1 MPLSDDLIKRTRHT
15 VKNYK
20 DKVRILKNKGVSSS
34 AFQKVGSAKEL
45 LKAYENDPKGLRK
58 RLRELESFSTKGKVF
73 KSKGGLNLTQ
83 TVKTFKNRE
92 ILRSRRIESARL
104 EKARK
109 GRLTNIDY
117 HKTRLERLENR
128 IENVNQSS
136 VRSLNYAT
144 ISPELVNQQ
153 RKNAVDNFMNG
164 INFGLGGLDNSTFHD
179 PNLEKRLR
187 NRLSKLT
194 EDEIDDLM
202 ENNSTVKNI
211 MNYYREKK
219 NKWVEFS
226 GGDMSELLEEFD
238 QELPSIIKH
247 YKRLR
252 K

>member
-1 MPLSDDLIKRTRHT
+1 MPLNDDLIKRTRHT

-20 DKVRILKNKGVSSS
+20 DKVRILKKKGVSTS

-45 LKAYENDPKGLRK
+45 IKAFENDPKGLRK
-58 RLRELESFSTKGKVF
+58 RLRELDSFSTKGEVY
-73 KSKGGLNLTQ
+73 KSKGGLKLTQ

-109 GRLTNIDY
+109 GKLTNIEY

-153 RKNAVDNFMNG
+153 RKNAVDNFMKG
-164 INFGLGGLDNSTFHD
+164 INFGLGGLDNSTFHN

-187 NRLSKLT
+187 NRLSELT

-202 ENNSTVKNI
+202 ENNTTVKNI

-219 NKWVEFS
+219 HKWIEFS

-238 QELPSIIKH
+238 QDLPSIIKH

>member
-1 MPLSDDLIKRTRHT
+1 MPLSDDLIKHTRHT

-58 RLRELESFSTKGKVF
+58 RLRELDSFSTKGKVY

-92 ILRSRRIESARL
+92 ILRSRRIESSKL

-109 GRLTNIDY
+109 GGLTNAGY
-117 HKTRLERLENR
+117 HETRLERLATR
-128 IENVNQSS
+128 IEKVNASS
-136 VRSLNYAT
+136 ARSLNYAT
-144 ISPELVNQQ
+144 ISPELAKQQ
-153 RKNAVDNFMNG
+153 KKTAVDNFMKG
-164 INFGLGGLDNSTFHD
+164 INFGLGGLDNTMFHD

-194 EDEIDDLM
+194 EDEIDDLI
-202 ENNSTVKNI
+202 ENNSTIKNI
-211 MNYYREKK
+211 MNYYREKDK
-219 NKWVEFS
+219 KWVEFS
-226 GGDMSELLEEFD
+226 GGSLDELLEDLD
-238 QELPSIIKH
+238 QQMPNIIRH

>member
-58 RLRELESFSTKGKVF
+58 RLRELESFSTKGKVY

-92 ILRSRRIESARL
+92 ILRSRRIESAKL

-109 GRLTNIDY
+109 GGLTNSEY
-117 HKTRLERLENR
+117 HEARLERLGTR
-128 IENVNQSS
+128 IEKVNASS
-136 VRSLNYAT
+136 DRSLNYAT
-144 ISPELVNQQ
+144 ISPELAKQQ
-153 RKNAVDNFMNG
+153 KKTAVDNFMKG
-164 INFGLGGLDNSTFHD
+164 INFGLGGLDNTMFHD

-194 EDEIDDLM
+194 EDELDDLI
-202 ENNSTVKNI
+202 ENNSTVKTI
-211 MNYYREKK
+211 MNYYREKDK
-219 NKWVEFS
+219 KWVEFS
-226 GGDMSELLEEFD
+226 GGSLDELLEDLD
-238 QELPSIIKH
+238 QQMPNIIRH

>member
-58 RLRELESFSTKGKVF
+58 RLRELDSFSTKGKVY

-211 MNYYREKK
+211 MNYYHKK
-219 NKWVEFS
+219 KHKWV
-226 GGDMSELLEEFD
+226 
-238 QELPSIIKH
+238 
-247 YKRLR
+247 
-252 K
+252 

>member
-1 MPLSDDLIKRTRHT
+1 MSINDDLIRRTRHT

-20 DKVRILKNKGVSSS
+20 DKVRILKKKGVSTS

-45 LKAYENDPKGLRK
+45 IKAYENDPKGLRK
-58 RLRELESFSTKGKVF
+58 RLRELDSFSTKGKVY

-92 ILRSRRIESARL
+92 ILRSRKIESARL

-109 GRLTNIDY
+109 GGLTNADY
-117 HKTRLERLENR
+117 HETRLERLATR
-128 IENVNQSS
+128 IEKVNSS
-136 VRSLNYAT
+136 SARSLNYAT
-144 ISPELVNQQ
+144 ISPELVKQQ
-153 RKNAVDNFMNG
+153 KKTAVDNFMKG
-164 INFGLGGLDNSTFHD
+164 INFGLGGLDNTMFHD

-202 ENNSTVKNI
+202 ENNPTVKNI

-219 NKWVEFS
+219 QKWVEFS
-226 GGDMSELLEEFD
+226 GGSMDELLEDLD
-238 QELPSIIKH
+238 QQMPNIIRH

>member
-20 DKVRILKNKGVSSS
+20 DNVRILKKKGVSSS

-45 LKAYENDPKGLRK
+45 IKAFENDPKGLRK
-58 RLRELESFSTKGKVF
+58 RLRELDSFSTKGEVY

-83 TVKTFKNRE
+83 TVKTCKNRE
-92 ILRSRRIESARL
+92 ILRSRRIESVRR

-109 GRLTNIDY
+109 GGLTNSEY
-117 HKTRLERLENR
+117 HKARLERLGTR
-128 IENVNQSS
+128 IEKVNASS
-136 VRSLNYAT
+136 ARSLNYAT
-144 ISPELVNQQ
+144 ISPELAKQQ
-153 RKNAVDNFMNG
+153 KKTAVDNFMKG
-164 INFGLGGLDNSTFHD
+164 INFGLGGLDNTMFHD

-194 EDEIDDLM
+194 EDELDDLI
-202 ENNSTVKNI
+202 ENNSTVKTI
-211 MNYYREKK
+211 MNYYREKDK
-219 NKWVEFS
+219 KWVEFS
-226 GGDMSELLEEFD
+226 GGSLDELLEDLD
-238 QELPSIIKH
+238 QQMPNIIRH

>member
-58 RLRELESFSTKGKVF
+58 RLRELDSFSTKGKVF

-153 RKNAVDNFMNG
+153 RKNAVDNFMKG

-202 ENNSTVKNI
+202 ENNSIVKNI

-219 NKWVEFS
+219 HKWVEFS
-226 GGDMSELLEEFD
+226 VGDMSELLEEFD

>member
-45 LKAYENDPKGLRK
+45 IKAFENDPKGLRK
-58 RLRELESFSTKGKVF
+58 RLRELDSFSTKGKVY
-73 KSKGGLNLTQ
+73 KTKGGLNLTQ

-109 GRLTNIDY
+109 GGLTNSEY
-117 HKTRLERLENR
+117 HEARLERLENR

-153 RKNAVDNFMNG
+153 RKNAVDNFMKG

-211 MNYYREKK
+211 MNYYREK
-219 NKWVEFS
+219 NQKWVEFS
-226 GGDMSELLEEFD
+226 GGSMDELLEEFD
-238 QELPSIIKH
+238 QELPSIIRH

>member
-1 MPLSDDLIKRTRHT
+1 MSLNDDLIRRTRHT

-20 DKVRILKNKGVSSS
+20 DKVRILKKKGVSSS

-58 RLRELESFSTKGKVF
+58 RLRELNSFSTKGKVY

-92 ILRSRRIESARL
+92 ITRSRKIESAKL

-109 GRLTNIDY
+109 GGLTNAEY
-117 HKTRLERLENR
+117 HETRLERLATR
-128 IENVNQSS
+128 IEKVNASS
-136 VRSLNYAT
+136 ARSLNYAT
-144 ISPELVNQQ
+144 TSPELVKQQ
-153 RKNAVDNFMNG
+153 KKTAIDNFMKG
-164 INFGLGGLDNSTFHD
+164 INFGLGGLDNTMFHD

-211 MNYYREKK
+211 MNYYREK
-219 NKWVEFS
+219 NHKWVEFS
-226 GGDMSELLEEFD
+226 GGSMDELLENLD
-238 QELPSIIKH
+238 QQMPNIIRH